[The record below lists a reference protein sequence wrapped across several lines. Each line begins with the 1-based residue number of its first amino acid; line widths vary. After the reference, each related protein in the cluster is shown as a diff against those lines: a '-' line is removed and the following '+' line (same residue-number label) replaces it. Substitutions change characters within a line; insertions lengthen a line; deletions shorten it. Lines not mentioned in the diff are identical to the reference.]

1 VGTSPPKG
9 ATLANSILGLEVQP
23 LESDFSFKAKAYS
36 ALREAI
42 AKMNIYD
49 VDEEI
54 RLDERQLADDLGVSR
69 TPIREAMARLEHEGL
84 VRTVP
89 RRGIFVMR
97 KSKQEIIEII
107 QAWAAVESMAA
118 RLITLHANNDEIS
131 SLRRI
136 FATFQNGQLGAHI
149 DEYSEAN
156 LVFHQAI
163 LDMAHSDVLKR
174 LAENLFIHMRAIR
187 HRTIVE
193 DHRFERSIIDHMQI
207 IEALEARDT
216 ELAQR
221 LVRDHALNL
230 AGHVERNAHYLK

>member
-1 VGTSPPKG
+1 MN
-9 ATLANSILGLEVQP
+9 ANLVVQP
-23 LESDFSFKAKAYS
+23 LEADFSFKAKAYS

-54 RLDERQLADDLGVSR
+54 RLDERQLAADLGVSR
-69 TPIREAMARLEHEGL
+69 TPIREAMARLENEGL

-89 RRGIFVMR
+89 RRGIFVVR
-97 KSKQEIIEII
+97 KSKREIIEIVH
-107 QAWAAVESMAA
+107 AWAALESMAA
-118 RLITLHANNDEIS
+118 RLITLHASDDEIS

-136 FATFQNGQLGAHI
+136 FSIFQNGQVAAHI

-156 LVFHQAI
+156 LVFHQAVME
-163 LDMAHSDVLKR
+163 MAHSDVLKR

-187 HRTIVE
+187 HRTIGE
-193 DHRFERSIIDHMQI
+193 DRRFERSIIDHMHI
-207 IEALEARDT
+207 IEVLEERDT
-216 ELAQR
+216 ELAER

-230 AGHVERNAHYLK
+230 AAHLERHADYLK

>member
-1 VGTSPPKG
+1 MNASSLV
-9 ATLANSILGLEVQP
+9 VQP
-23 LESDFSFKAKAYS
+23 LESDFSFKAKAYT

-49 VDEEI
+49 VDDEI
-54 RLDERQLADDLGVSR
+54 RLDERQLAADLGVSR

-89 RRGIFVMR
+89 RRGIFVVR
-97 KSKQEIIEII
+97 KSKREIIEIV
-107 QAWAAVESMAA
+107 QAWAALESMAA
-118 RLITLHANNDEIS
+118 RLITLYANNDEIS

-136 FATFQNGQLGAHI
+136 FSTFQNCQVGAHI
-149 DEYSEAN
+149 DEYSGAN
-156 LVFHQAI
+156 LAFHQAI
-163 LDMAHSDVLKR
+163 IDMAHSDVLKR

-187 HRTIVE
+187 HRTIGE

-230 AGHVERNAHYLK
+230 AAHVERNAHYLK

>member
-1 VGTSPPKG
+1 MN
-9 ATLANSILGLEVQP
+9 ANLVVQP
-23 LESDFSFKAKAYS
+23 LEADFSFKAKAYS

-42 AKMNIYD
+42 AQMNIYD

-54 RLDERQLADDLGVSR
+54 RLDERQLAADLGVSR
-69 TPIREAMARLEHEGL
+69 TPIREAMARLENEGL

-89 RRGIFVMR
+89 RRGIFVVR
-97 KSKQEIIEII
+97 KSKREIIEIVH
-107 QAWAAVESMAA
+107 AWAALESMAA
-118 RLITLHANNDEIS
+118 RLITLHASDDEIS

-136 FATFQNGQLGAHI
+136 FSIFQNGQVAAHI

-163 LDMAHSDVLKR
+163 MEMAHSDVLKR

-187 HRTIVE
+187 HRTIGE
-193 DHRFERSIIDHMQI
+193 DRRFERSIIDHMHI
-207 IEALEARDT
+207 IEVLEERDT
-216 ELAQR
+216 ELAER

-230 AGHVERNAHYLK
+230 AGHVERNANYLK